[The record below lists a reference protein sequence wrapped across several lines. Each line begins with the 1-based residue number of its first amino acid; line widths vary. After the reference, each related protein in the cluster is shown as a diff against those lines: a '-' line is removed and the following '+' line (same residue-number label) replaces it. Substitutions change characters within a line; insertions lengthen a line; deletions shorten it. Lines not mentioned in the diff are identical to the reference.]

1 METLDSDRAKQNQS
15 LQQKLAEKRK
25 MREDALKKK
34 HESEMA
40 REVLEQKKELADAA
54 TNAVCFSIFYS
65 PMYVLF

>member
-54 TNAVCFSIFYS
+54 TNAVSSSIF
-65 PMYVLF
+65 L

>member
-54 TNAVCFSIFYS
+54 TNAVSFSIF
-65 PMYVLF
+65 L